1 MAVLAAGVS
10 AAVAAAAMDAQ
21 YVKDLLEDKP
31 AAAPQ
36 ATAEAEPFDTDF
48 DLSLDELEAASPAAL
63 DKTDQQTFEALLQQ
77 QTDAKP
83 SPEDLSD
90 FDLDLQLDPPASQS
104 DDDFLSGLED
114 QMKDVSPV
122 EPPTLTP
129 AALDDL
135 DLPEDFDL
143 SLADE
148 PDAPAAKPDAFASE
162 LDDVNA
168 GSRSSVPEPG
178 KPADRAV
185 LHRRR
190 CGAGR

>member
-1 MAVLAAGVS
+1 
-10 AAVAAAAMDAQ
+10 MDAQ

-129 AALDDL
+129 AAWTTSTCRKTSTCPWLT
-135 DLPEDFDL
+135 
-143 SLADE
+143 
-148 PDAPAAKPDAFASE
+148 
-162 LDDVNA
+162 
-168 GSRSSVPEPG
+168 SRTPG
-178 KPADRAV
+178 GQT
-185 LHRRR
+185 R
-190 CGAGR
+190 CVRLGTG